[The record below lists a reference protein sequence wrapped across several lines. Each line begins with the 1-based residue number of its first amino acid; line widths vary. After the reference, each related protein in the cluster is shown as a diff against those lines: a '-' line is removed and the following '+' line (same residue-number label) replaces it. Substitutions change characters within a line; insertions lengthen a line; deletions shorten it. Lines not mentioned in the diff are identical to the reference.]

1 MRRLFADHLAIA
13 TAIIVIAMSVLFAF
27 MRVTG

>member
-13 TAIIVIAMSVLFAF
+13 TTVIVIAMALLFAF
-27 MRVTG
+27 MRAA